1 MQCEDKVE
9 TEHSLAKVHKVCRL
23 IGIIVKIIFCSL
35 LCLLA
40 FNRSINDL
48 FAN

>member
-23 IGIIVKIIFCSL
+23 IGIIVKINL
-35 LCLLA
+35 
-40 FNRSINDL
+40 
-48 FAN
+48 

>member
-23 IGIIVKIIFCSL
+23 IGIIVKIIFVV
-35 LCLLA
+35 
-40 FNRSINDL
+40 FV
-48 FAN
+48 FVGFQPFY